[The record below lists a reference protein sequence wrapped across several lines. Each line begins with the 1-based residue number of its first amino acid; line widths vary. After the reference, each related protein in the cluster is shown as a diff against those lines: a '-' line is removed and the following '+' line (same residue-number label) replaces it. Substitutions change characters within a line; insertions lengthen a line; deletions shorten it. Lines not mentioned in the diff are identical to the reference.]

1 MTNFGNIVYRIKTKA
16 YVIKNGTYTVPH
28 PDDETI
34 PAEIHAEFDDLYAE
48 VDAYAKKH
56 PDMVTNEEPLALSE
70 EERLDTLASSVRT
83 QRDSLLAQTD
93 YLLMP
98 DYPITE
104 ENLVEIK
111 AYRQALRD
119 VPEQEGF
126 PENVIWPV
134 VPAILHNYQ

>member
-1 MTNFGNIVYRIKTKA
+1 MEDFGNIIYRPDTKA
-16 YVIKNGTYTVPH
+16 YVIRNNTYTVPH
-28 PDDETI
+28 PDDETV
-34 PAEIHAEFDDLYAE
+34 PAEIHAEFDALYAE
-48 VDAYAKKH
+48 VDAYAKEH
-56 PDMVTNEEPLALSE
+56 PDMVTNEGPLALSE
-70 EERLDTLASSVRT
+70 EEQLDALASSVRT

-119 VPEQEGF
+119 IPEQEGF